1 MKRLF
6 CYCLYYCFARHL
18 PRSYEL
24 SVIGKVSS
32 CIRKIVCRPLLKV
45 SANNIFIERN
55 ADFGS
60 GRCLIMEENACLGE
74 NLRIMGMGLV
84 KVKKHAMMGPD
95 VFIISENHK
104 YGVETFNGYEVGQVI
119 IGEYAWIGARAII
132 LKDVVIGKYAIVG
145 AGAVVTKN
153 VPDYAI
159 VGGNPARV
167 LKFRKHKE
175 EQEVQ

>member
-1 MKRLF
+1 
-6 CYCLYYCFARHL
+6 
-18 PRSYEL
+18 
-24 SVIGKVSS
+24 
-32 CIRKIVCRPLLKV
+32 
-45 SANNIFIERN
+45 
-55 ADFGS
+55 
-60 GRCLIMEENACLGE
+60 
-74 NLRIMGMGLV
+74 MGMGLV